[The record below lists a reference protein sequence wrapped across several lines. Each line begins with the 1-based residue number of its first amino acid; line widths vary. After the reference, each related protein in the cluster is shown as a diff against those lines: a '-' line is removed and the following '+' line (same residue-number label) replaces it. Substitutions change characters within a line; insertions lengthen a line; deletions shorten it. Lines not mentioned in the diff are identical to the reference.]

1 MKPIW
6 PTKKLGEVCE
16 IKNGF
21 AFKSSDFTNEGIPL
35 IRISNVKF
43 SGEIDLS
50 ESAKLPDSYKKKYSS
65 FLVKKGDILIA
76 MSGAT
81 TGKTGLYNLSNQ
93 ALLNQRV
100 GKFEPDLDLID
111 SRYLNYLSKHISNDV
126 LNRAK
131 GMAQPNISSKTIES
145 IKIPLPP
152 LSEQKRIVE
161 KIEKLFAKID
171 EAERLRSEALS
182 ASAVLLSSAI
192 HQVFSRAK
200 KEGWT
205 NKTFG
210 EIVEIDT
217 TRNTKNYLPF
227 IGMEDVESHSGNFIG
242 SRDPKKVKS
251 TTFHFDTR
259 HVLYGK
265 LRPYLNKV
273 FVPNFEGHC
282 STEFLPLLPDDK
294 FLIREWLS
302 IWLRYEK
309 TVDSIMRTNSGSRM
323 PRANMDRVKEFK
335 IPFPSI
341 AEQRKIVDYLDSLS
355 KKTQK
360 LIAYQKSQLKDLEEL
375 KQSILYKAFQGEL

>member
-1 MKPIW
+1 MKTWSI
-6 PTKKLGEVCE
+6 KKLGEICK

-21 AFKSSDFTNEGIPL
+21 AFKSSNFVNEGIPL
-35 IRISNVKF
+35 IRISNIKF

-50 ESAKLPDSYKKKYSS
+50 KSAKLPDNYKKEYSS

-111 SRYLNYLSKHISNDV
+111 SCYLNYLSRHISNDV

-145 IKIPLPP
+145 IEIPLPP

-161 KIEKLFAKID
+161 KIEKLFAKVD
-171 EAERLRSEALS
+171 EAIRLRTEALS
-182 ASAVLLSSAI
+182 TSAAILPSAV

-200 KEGWT
+200 KEGWKY
-205 NKTFG
+205 KTFG
-210 EIVEIDT
+210 EIIEIDT
-217 TRNTKNYLPF
+217 IRNTKNNLPF
-227 IGMEDVESHSGNFIG
+227 VGMEDVESHSGNFIG
-242 SRDPKKVKS
+242 SRDPKEVKS

-273 FVPNFEGHC
+273 LLSNFEGHC
-282 STEFLPLLPDDK
+282 STEFLPLLPDNK
-294 FLIREWLS
+294 FLVREWLTV
-302 IWLRYEK
+302 WLRYEK
-309 TVDSIMRTNSGSRM
+309 TVDNIMGTNSGSRM
-323 PRANMDRVKEFK
+323 PRANMDKVKEFK
-335 IPFPSI
+335 IPLPPIS
-341 AEQRKIVDYLDSLS
+341 EQRKIVDYLDSLS
-355 KKTQK
+355 KKTQE
-360 LIAYQKSQLKDLEEL
+360 LIFYQKFQLKDLEEL
-375 KQSILYKAFQGEL
+375 KQSILHKAFNEGL